1 MIGCR
6 KLEKN
11 NLIGCWIIRK
21 NNLAGCRMIR
31 KNEFD
36 CLRNIRKRGSERN
49 CRNNRNWR
57 DWFQEYYY
65 VIGCRNIRKR
75 MRLVAG
81 TSAWFR
87 EGRREARTRSSP
99 TLHCRQVGR
108 NHVVVV
114 VYSVGTTAW
123 RLHPQTH
130 LRQGRMVKTTTT
142 TTTTTTTIG
151 CLR

>member
-1 MIGCR
+1 MVAEILENYNLIGCR

-21 NNLAGCRMIR
+21 NNLVGCRMIR

-99 TLHCRQVGR
+99 TLHCRQVRR
-108 NHVVVV
+108 NNVVVV
-114 VYSVGTTAW
+114 VYSVTDPDGSAFFSAI
-123 RLHPQTH
+123 LD
-130 LRQGRMVKTTTT
+130 
-142 TTTTTTTIG
+142 TIELTY
-151 CLR
+151 CISKK